1 MKFIGIK
8 NKDLAYDIEDKN
20 GEYIIGRDEDCDIV
34 MNFKG
39 VSSQHC
45 RLFIRDK
52 QIALIDLGS
61 SNGTL
66 VNGAKI
72 KRKILHPKDV
82 IQIGAEKFNVIL
94 PAGIQDKPRLKK
106 RPPKVDERSETSAE
120 EHLSED
126 TPEKE
131 DIVEEKPKKKMLT
144 PRTSAGLKDR
154 NAAREK
160 ASKLPKMT
168 DADAK
173 VKEAGSS
180 VVWLIIFFV
189 GGVLGIGLFISGMM
203 MKSKTDA
210 DIKKITDELSR
221 IKIENSTM
229 QNRLDKVKTRVG
241 EVKDSFIDLKTHI
254 DDIANK
260 TYASQRD
267 TTTKVDEISSNRNL
281 INEDIMDIQTKIA
294 EIRSKIDALNE

>member
-1 MKFIGIK
+1 
-8 NKDLAYDIEDKN
+8 
-20 GEYIIGRDEDCDIV
+20 
-34 MNFKG
+34 
-39 VSSQHC
+39 
-45 RLFIRDK
+45 
-52 QIALIDLGS
+52 
-61 SNGTL
+61 
-66 VNGAKI
+66 
-72 KRKILHPKDV
+72 
-82 IQIGAEKFNVIL
+82 
-94 PAGIQDKPRLKK
+94 
-106 RPPKVDERSETSAE
+106 
-120 EHLSED
+120 
-126 TPEKE
+126 
-131 DIVEEKPKKKMLT
+131 
-144 PRTSAGLKDR
+144 
-154 NAAREK
+154 
-160 ASKLPKMT
+160 
-168 DADAK
+168 
-173 VKEAGSS
+173 
-180 VVWLIIFFV
+180 
-189 GGVLGIGLFISGMM
+189 